1 MVKLFIKKILI
12 IGTIVIVSFNFGFGQ
27 GSGAASIVGN
37 FVTINPD
44 IRSSGMGNANIASTS
59 HPNDIFNNSSKLQS
73 LDKKVN
79 LALNYTPWF
88 YEITSSYGDLYLAAL
103 GASYKINENSS
114 VYTALRYF
122 TYGKFNNTD
131 DQGNTLAT
139 FVPYEVAFDVG
150 YLRRLSS
157 KLSIGAAFRLINSQ
171 LFVGQF
177 NGQTYTAGQAYAL
190 NFNFTYNQRPDQS
203 GLSAGFVL
211 NNIGSKLSYT
221 GQNASFIPAN
231 LGIGVGYNFQLDPD
245 NQLNLALDL
254 NKLLVPAAPVLN
266 ITDTSAQSFNNYRT
280 AIQNYNNQGPFEA
293 LANSFS
299 GNNFGNSIKAN
310 FGLEYNYNKIF
321 YARAGYTIQPIEG
334 NFYTFGLGVKAVN
347 INLNVSYWLTAG
359 NTTFRN
365 PLNNT
370 IQFGLN
376 YSF

>member
-1 MVKLFIKKILI
+1 MINKFINKII
-12 IGTIVIVSFNFGFGQ
+12 FICVIFIFTIQNCLAQ
-27 GSGAASIVGN
+27 GSGAASVVGN

-44 IRSSGMGNANIASTS
+44 IRSSGMGNANIATTS
-59 HPNDIFNNSSKLQS
+59 HPNDIFNNASKLQS

-103 GASYKINENSS
+103 GASYKINDNSS
-114 VYTALRYF
+114 VYTSMRYF

-139 FVPYEVAFDVG
+139 FVPYEVAFDIG

-157 KLSIGAAFRLINSQ
+157 KLSIGAGFRLINSQ

-190 NFNFTYNQRPDQS
+190 NFNFTYNQHPDQK
-203 GLSAGFVL
+203 GLSAGLVL
-211 NNIGSKLSYT
+211 NNLGTKLSYT

-245 NQLNLALDL
+245 NQLNLALDI
-254 NKLLVPAAPVLN
+254 NKLLVPSAPTLN
-266 ITDTSAQSFNNYRT
+266 ANDTSASDISNYLNS
-280 AIQNYNNQGPFEA
+280 IQTYNNQDPFSA
-293 LANSFS
+293 AASSFS
-299 GNNFGNSIKAN
+299 GSNFGNSIKAN
-310 FGLEYNYNKIF
+310 FGIEYNYNKLF
-321 YARAGYTIQPIEG
+321 YARTGYTIQPIEG
-334 NFYTFGLGVKAVN
+334 NFYTFGIGVKAVN